1 MARILMT
8 IAFLLVAVS
17 GDAQSQAED
26 LLIPRGYYSQLELSH
41 QGQRL
46 SFGPFVGYYFKPQT
60 GADMTRLDVL
70 CLNERGFYTDQLP
83 ENAVLFHG
91 EAVLATLPGLEMIPH
106 GKQRITPVF
115 FDEAPAAW
123 REQRPKPQEQFVH
136 FHSAY
141 DSNGPVRTGYWLRHD
156 AVTEFT
162 YNMGGRLSK
171 DSPLYHQARPGEGE
185 RFPRI
190 IEFDAGPARSSDVH

>member
-17 GDAQSQAED
+17 GVAQSQASESKV
-26 LLIPRGYYSQLELSH
+26 PRGYYSRLELSH

-60 GADMTRLDVL
+60 GADMTRLDFL
-70 CLNERGFYTDQLP
+70 CLNERSFYTDQLP
-83 ENAVLFHG
+83 EDAVLFHG
-91 EAVLATLPGLEMIPH
+91 ESVLATLPGLGAIPQ

-123 REQRPKPQEQFVH
+123 REQRPKPQEQYVH

-162 YNMGGRLSK
+162 YNMGGRLSQ

-190 IEFDAGPARSSDVH
+190 IEFDAGPARTSDVH